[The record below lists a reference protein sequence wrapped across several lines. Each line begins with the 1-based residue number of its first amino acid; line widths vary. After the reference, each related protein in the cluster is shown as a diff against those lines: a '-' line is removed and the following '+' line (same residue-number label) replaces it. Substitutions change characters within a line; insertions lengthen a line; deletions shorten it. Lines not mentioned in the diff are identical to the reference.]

1 MSVGDILDQPVH
13 LQLSYSH
20 YKTTVYIE
28 VILALF
34 SATSLRFWLGVAAV
48 LAIGFGATW
57 GWSRFVSEGSAA
69 AGATES
75 ETGHGLKNADG
86 SWKYSNKLA
95 GETSPYLLL
104 HAHNPVDWYPWGEE
118 ALARAKAEDKPI
130 FLSVGYSTC
139 YWCHVMER
147 LVFSD
152 PGIAALMNKDFI
164 NIKVDREERPDIDRI
179 YMMATQLIS
188 QHGGWPNSV
197 FLTPDLQPFFA
208 GTYFPP
214 EDAHGR
220 PSFPRVL
227 GIMQEHW
234 RGERAKVL
242 EIAAELTAAIRQME
256 SGSEMVAMA
265 PDSVL
270 VARVLATI
278 QGRYDAINGGFG
290 GAPKFPPAMRLEL
303 LMADAERFEGGAAR
317 QIGSHTLQQMA
328 RGGIYDQIGGG
339 FHRYATDAEWLVPH
353 FEKMLY
359 NQAHLVR
366 LYLRAY
372 ELTGE
377 ARWRFVAED
386 IFHFIAREMTAAEGW
401 FYSALDAETE
411 AEEGKYYVW
420 TEGELDAVLGE
431 DSALFWAVYGL
442 APMPEGEGEV
452 LYVATPRAEAAAEL
466 DLEVAELRRRIEPL
480 RQRVL
485 AVRAKRIYPLLDD
498 KILTAWNGL
507 MIEAYARGFEVLG
520 EVEYRRAAERAA
532 DFVLEKLRREDG
544 GLWRVHRLGTA
555 KYAGYLNDYAF
566 LLRGL
571 TVLHRA
577 TGEARWLQAAREL
590 SDEMVQRFWDPVT
603 GGLFFA
609 EAGGELIVRSK
620 GAQDSALPS
629 GNAVAAHALLDLAEL
644 TGEVRY
650 RNRAAQILHAFGGG
664 MRAQPSASVHLA
676 AAAERYLRSVALR
689 VPLPAAAGDAA
700 GDSLVGMLVEMPVE
714 PPAAGETFAV
724 AVHLAVR
731 AGWHINANPPSG
743 DLLVPTSLTLNADL
757 PVGFGGVR
765 YPQGESYVFPALAET
780 LSVYQGEVTL
790 WADMLLPEQA
800 AGTAG
805 DLRLLVQY
813 QACDEAR
820 CLPPAELIRS
830 VRLEV
835 AE

>member
-1 MSVGDILDQPVH
+1 
-13 LQLSYSH
+13 
-20 YKTTVYIE
+20 
-28 VILALF
+28 LAN
-34 SATSLRFWLGVAAV
+34 SPAISLRFWLSAVSILVIGLGALWGWQGVVGEQDPGAVAA
-48 LAIGFGATW
+48 A
-57 GWSRFVSEGSAA
+57 ESAV
-69 AGATES
+69 

-86 SWKYSNKLA
+86 SWKYSNKLV

-152 PGIAALMNKDFI
+152 PQIAALMNEDFI

-179 YMMATQLIS
+179 YMKATQLIT

-197 FLTPDLQPFFA
+197 FLTPALQPFFA

-227 GIMQEHW
+227 GIMQQHW
-234 RGERAKVL
+234 RDERGKVL
-242 EIAAELTAAIRQME
+242 EIAAELTAAIREME
-256 SGSEMVAMA
+256 SWRDLGAMA

-270 VARVLATI
+270 VARVLAAI

-290 GAPKFPPAMRLEL
+290 GAPKFPPGMRLEL
-303 LMADAERFEGGAAR
+303 LMADVERFEKGAAP
-317 QIGSHTLQQMA
+317 QIVLHTLAQMA
-328 RGGIYDQIGGG
+328 RGGIYDQMGGG
-339 FHRYATDAEWLVPH
+339 FHRYSTDAEWQVPH

-359 NQAHLVR
+359 NQAYLVR

-377 ARWRFVAED
+377 ARWRFVAQD
-386 IFHFIAREMTAAEGW
+386 IFRFVAREMTAPDGG

-420 TEGELDAVLGE
+420 TEEDLAVVLGAE
-431 DSALFWAVYGL
+431 AELFWAVYGL
-442 APMPEGEGEV
+442 APMPEGEGQV
-452 LYVATPRAEAAAEL
+452 LFLETSWAEAAV
-466 DLEVAELRRRIEPL
+466 DLELEEQQLRRRIEPL

-485 AVRAKRIYPLLDD
+485 AARSKRIYPLLDD
-498 KILTAWNGL
+498 KVLTAWNGL

-532 DFVLEKLRREDG
+532 DFVLQRLRREDG
-544 GLWRVHRLGTA
+544 GLSRVHRLGTSQH
-555 KYAGYLNDYAF
+555 AGYLNDYAF
-566 LLRGL
+566 LMRGL

-577 TGEARWLQAAREL
+577 TGEQRWLQAAQEL
-590 SDEMVQRFWDPVT
+590 SGEMVARFWDREA

-650 RNRAAQILHAFGGG
+650 RNRAAQILHAFGGV

-676 AAAERYLRSVALR
+676 AAAERYLRSAAVRVSLPVVAEA
-689 VPLPAAAGDAA
+689 VMV
-700 GDSLVGMLVEMPVE
+700 DSLVGIRVELPTSPLV
-714 PPAAGETFAV
+714 AGETFAV
-724 AVHLAVR
+724 TVHLTVR
-731 AGWHINANPPSG
+731 EGWHINANPPSG
-743 DLLVPTSLTLNADL
+743 DSLIPTSLTVNADL
-757 PVGFGGVR
+757 PLGFGGVH
-765 YPQGESYVFPALAET
+765 YPAGQDYIFPALAET
-780 LSVYQGEVTL
+780 LSVYEGEVTL
-790 WADMLLPEQA
+790 WADLLLPEKA
-800 AGTAG
+800 AGMAG

-813 QACDEAR
+813 QACDDAR
-820 CLPPAELIRS
+820 CLPPAELSRS
-830 VRLEV
+830 VHLVV
-835 AE
+835 AD

>member
-1 MSVGDILDQPVH
+1 MNFP
-13 LQLSYSH
+13 
-20 YKTTVYIE
+20 
-28 VILALF
+28 
-34 SATSLRFWLGVAAV
+34 ATSLRFWSGVVSV
-48 LAIGFGATW
+48 LVIGLGATW
-57 GWSRFVSEGSAA
+57 GWLRLVGEQEPGAA
-69 AGATES
+69 AAAELEVGV
-75 ETGHGLKNADG
+75 GHGLKNADG
-86 SWKYSNKLA
+86 SWKYSNKLV

-152 PGIAALMNKDFI
+152 PQIAALMNEDFI

-179 YMMATQLIS
+179 YMKATQLIT
-188 QHGGWPNSV
+188 QHGGWPNSI

-227 GIMQEHW
+227 GIMQQHW
-234 RGERAKVL
+234 RDERGKVL
-242 EIAAELTAAIRQME
+242 EIAAELTAAIREME
-256 SGSEMVAMA
+256 SGREMVAMA

-270 VARVLATI
+270 VVRVLAAI
-278 QGRYDAINGGFG
+278 QERYDAINGGFG
-290 GAPKFPPAMRLEL
+290 GAPKFPPGMRLEL
-303 LMADAERFEGGAAR
+303 LMADVERFEKGAAP
-317 QIGSHTLQQMA
+317 QIVLHTLAQMA
-328 RGGIYDQIGGG
+328 RGGIYDQMGGG
-339 FHRYATDAEWLVPH
+339 FHRYSTDAEWQVPH

-359 NQAHLVR
+359 NQAQLVR

-372 ELTGE
+372 ELTE
-377 ARWRFVAED
+377 EPRWRFVAQD
-386 IFHFIAREMTAAEGW
+386 IFRFVAREMTAPDGA

-420 TEGELDAVLGE
+420 TEEELAAVLGE
-431 DSALFWAVYGL
+431 DAELFWTVYGL
-442 APMPEGEGEV
+442 ASMPEGEGQV
-452 LYVATPRAEAAAEL
+452 LFVETSWAAAAVELEL
-466 DLEVAELRRRIEPL
+466 DEEQLRRRIEPL

-485 AVRAKRIYPLLDD
+485 AARSKRIYPLLDD
-498 KILTAWNGL
+498 KVLTAWNGL

-520 EVEYRRAAERAA
+520 EAEYRRAAERAA
-532 DFVLEKLRREDG
+532 DFVLQRLRREDG
-544 GLWRVHRLGTA
+544 GLSRVHRLGA
-555 KYAGYLNDYAF
+555 SQHRGYLNDYAF
-566 LLRGL
+566 LMRGL

-577 TGEARWLQAAREL
+577 TGEQRWLQAAQEL
-590 SDEMVQRFWDPVT
+590 SGEMVARFWDQEE

-650 RNRAAQILHAFGGG
+650 RNRAVQILHAFGGG

-676 AAAERYLRSVALR
+676 AAAERYLRSASVR
-689 VPLPAAAGDAA
+689 VSLPAVAEVVMV
-700 GDSLVGMLVEMPVE
+700 DSLVGIRVELTTSPLI
-714 PPAAGETFAV
+714 AGETFAV
-724 AVHLAVR
+724 TVHLTVR
-731 AGWHINANPPSG
+731 EGWHINANPPSG
-743 DLLVPTSLTLNADL
+743 DSLIPTTLTVNADL
-757 PVGFGGVR
+757 PLGFGGVR
-765 YPQGESYVFPALAET
+765 YPAGQDYIFPALAET
-780 LSVYQGEVTL
+780 LSVYEGEVML
-790 WADMLLPEQA
+790 WADLLLPEKA

-813 QACDEAR
+813 QACDDSR
-820 CLPPAELIRS
+820 CLPPAELSRS
-830 VRLEV
+830 VRLVV

>member
-1 MSVGDILDQPVH
+1 MNFP
-13 LQLSYSH
+13 
-20 YKTTVYIE
+20 
-28 VILALF
+28 
-34 SATSLRFWLGVAAV
+34 ATSLRFWSGVVSV
-48 LAIGFGATW
+48 LVIGLGATW
-57 GWSRFVSEGSAA
+57 GWLRLVGEQEPGAA
-69 AGATES
+69 AAAELEVGV
-75 ETGHGLKNADG
+75 GHGLKNADG
-86 SWKYSNKLA
+86 SWKYSNKLV

-152 PGIAALMNKDFI
+152 PQIAALMNEDFI

-179 YMMATQLIS
+179 YMKATQLIT
-188 QHGGWPNSV
+188 QHGGWPNSI

-227 GIMQEHW
+227 GIMQQHW
-234 RGERAKVL
+234 RDERGKVL
-242 EIAAELTAAIRQME
+242 EIAAELTAAIREME
-256 SGSEMVAMA
+256 SGREMVAMA

-270 VARVLATI
+270 VVRVLAAI
-278 QGRYDAINGGFG
+278 QERYDAINGGFG
-290 GAPKFPPAMRLEL
+290 GAPKFPPGMRLEL
-303 LMADAERFEGGAAR
+303 LMADVERFEKGAAP
-317 QIGSHTLQQMA
+317 QIVLHTLAQMA
-328 RGGIYDQIGGG
+328 RGGIYDQMGGG
-339 FHRYATDAEWLVPH
+339 FHRYSTDAEWQVPH

-359 NQAHLVR
+359 NQAQLVR

-372 ELTGE
+372 ELTE
-377 ARWRFVAED
+377 EPRWRFVAQD
-386 IFHFIAREMTAAEGW
+386 IFRFVAREMTAPDGA

-420 TEGELDAVLGE
+420 TEEELAAVLGE
-431 DSALFWAVYGL
+431 DAELFWTVYGL
-442 APMPEGEGEV
+442 APMPEGEGQV
-452 LYVATPRAEAAAEL
+452 LFVETSWAAAAVELEL
-466 DLEVAELRRRIEPL
+466 DEEQLRRRIEPL
-480 RQRVL
+480 RQRVM
-485 AVRAKRIYPLLDD
+485 AARSKRIYPLLDD
-498 KILTAWNGL
+498 KVLTAWNGL

-532 DFVLEKLRREDG
+532 DFVLQRLRREDG
-544 GLWRVHRLGTA
+544 GLSRVHRLGA
-555 KYAGYLNDYAF
+555 SQHRGYLNDYAF
-566 LLRGL
+566 LMRGL

-577 TGEARWLQAAREL
+577 TGEQRWLQAAQEL
-590 SDEMVQRFWDPVT
+590 SGEMVARFWDQEE

-676 AAAERYLRSVALR
+676 AAAERYLRSASVR
-689 VPLPAAAGDAA
+689 VSLPAVAEAVMV
-700 GDSLVGMLVEMPVE
+700 DSLVGIRVELPTSLLV
-714 PPAAGETFAV
+714 AGETFAV
-724 AVHLAVR
+724 RVHLTVR
-731 AGWHINANPPSG
+731 EGWHINANPPSG
-743 DLLVPTSLTLNADL
+743 DSLIPTSLTVNADL
-757 PVGFGGVR
+757 PLGFGGVR
-765 YPQGESYVFPALAET
+765 YPAGQDYIFPALAET
-780 LSVYQGEVTL
+780 LSVYEGEVML
-790 WADMLLPEQA
+790 WADLLLPEKA

-813 QACDEAR
+813 QACDDSR
-820 CLPPAELIRS
+820 CLPPAELSRS
-830 VRLEV
+830 VRLVV

>member
-1 MSVGDILDQPVH
+1 MVNFP
-13 LQLSYSH
+13 
-20 YKTTVYIE
+20 
-28 VILALF
+28 
-34 SATSLRFWLGVAAV
+34 ATSLRFWLGVVCV
-48 LAIGFGATW
+48 LVIGLGATW
-57 GWSRFVSEGSAA
+57 GWLRLVGEQELGAVAA
-69 AGATES
+69 AEL
-75 ETGHGLKNADG
+75 EVGHGLKNADG
-86 SWKYSNKLA
+86 SWKYSNKLV

-152 PGIAALMNKDFI
+152 PQIAALMNEDFI

-179 YMMATQLIS
+179 YMKATQLIT

-227 GIMQEHW
+227 GIMQQHW
-234 RGERAKVL
+234 RDERGKVL
-242 EIAAELTAAIRQME
+242 EIAAELTAAIREME
-256 SGSEMVAMA
+256 SGREMVAMA

-270 VARVLATI
+270 VVRVLAAI

-290 GAPKFPPAMRLEL
+290 GAPKFPPGMRLEL
-303 LMADAERFEGGAAR
+303 LMADVERFEKGAAP
-317 QIGSHTLQQMA
+317 QIVLHTLAQMA
-328 RGGIYDQIGGG
+328 RGGIYDQMGGG
-339 FHRYATDAEWLVPH
+339 FHRYSTDAEWQVPH

-359 NQAHLVR
+359 NQAQLVR

-372 ELTGE
+372 ELTE
-377 ARWRFVAED
+377 EPRWRFVAQD
-386 IFHFIAREMTAAEGW
+386 IFRFVAREMTAPDGA

-420 TEGELDAVLGE
+420 TEEELAAVLGE
-431 DSALFWAVYGL
+431 DAELFWTVYGL
-442 APMPEGEGEV
+442 APMPEGEGQV
-452 LYVATPRAEAAAEL
+452 LFVETSWAAAAVELEL
-466 DLEVAELRRRIEPL
+466 DEEQLRRRIEPL
-480 RQRVL
+480 RQRLL
-485 AVRAKRIYPLLDD
+485 AARSKRIYPLLDD
-498 KILTAWNGL
+498 KVLTAWNGL

-520 EVEYRRAAERAA
+520 EAEYRRAAERAA
-532 DFVLEKLRREDG
+532 DFVLQRLRREDG
-544 GLWRVHRLGTA
+544 GLSRVHRLGA
-555 KYAGYLNDYAF
+555 SQHRGYLNDYAF
-566 LLRGL
+566 LMRGL

-577 TGEARWLQAAREL
+577 TGEQRWLQAAQEL
-590 SDEMVQRFWDPVT
+590 SGEMVARFWDQEA

-676 AAAERYLRSVALR
+676 AAAERYLRSASVR
-689 VPLPAAAGDAA
+689 VSLPAVAEAVMV
-700 GDSLVGMLVEMPVE
+700 DSLVGIRVELPTS
-714 PPAAGETFAV
+714 PLIAGETFAV
-724 AVHLAVR
+724 TVHLTVR
-731 AGWHINANPPSG
+731 EGWHINANPPSG
-743 DLLVPTSLTLNADL
+743 DSLIPTSLTVNADL
-757 PVGFGGVR
+757 PLGFGGVR
-765 YPQGESYVFPALAET
+765 YPAGQDYIFPALAET
-780 LSVYQGEVTL
+780 LSVYEGEVTL
-790 WADMLLPEQA
+790 WADLLLPEKA

-813 QACDEAR
+813 QACDDAR
-820 CLPPAELIRS
+820 CLPPAELSRS
-830 VRLEV
+830 VRLVV

>member
-1 MSVGDILDQPVH
+1 MNFP
-13 LQLSYSH
+13 
-20 YKTTVYIE
+20 
-28 VILALF
+28 
-34 SATSLRFWLGVAAV
+34 ATSLRFWSGVVSV
-48 LAIGFGATW
+48 LVIGLGATW
-57 GWSRFVSEGSAA
+57 GWLRLVGEQEPGAA
-69 AGATES
+69 AAAELEVGV
-75 ETGHGLKNADG
+75 GHGLKNADG
-86 SWKYSNKLA
+86 SWKYSNKLV

-152 PGIAALMNKDFI
+152 PQIAALMNEDFI

-179 YMMATQLIS
+179 YMKATQLIT
-188 QHGGWPNSV
+188 QHGGWPNSI

-227 GIMQEHW
+227 GIMQQHW
-234 RGERAKVL
+234 RDERGKVL
-242 EIAAELTAAIRQME
+242 EIAAELTAAIREME
-256 SGSEMVAMA
+256 SGREMVAMA

-270 VARVLATI
+270 VVRVLAAI
-278 QGRYDAINGGFG
+278 QERYDAINGGFG
-290 GAPKFPPAMRLEL
+290 GAPKFPPGMRLEL
-303 LMADAERFEGGAAR
+303 LMADVERFEKGAAP
-317 QIGSHTLQQMA
+317 QIVLHTLAQMA
-328 RGGIYDQIGGG
+328 RGGIYDQMGGG
-339 FHRYATDAEWLVPH
+339 FHRYSTDAEWQVPH

-359 NQAHLVR
+359 NQAQLVR

-372 ELTGE
+372 ELTE
-377 ARWRFVAED
+377 EPRWRFVAQD
-386 IFHFIAREMTAAEGW
+386 IFRFVAREMTAPDGA

-411 AEEGKYYVW
+411 AEECKYYVW
-420 TEGELDAVLGE
+420 TEEELAAVLGE
-431 DSALFWAVYGL
+431 DVELFWTVYGL
-442 APMPEGEGEV
+442 ASMPEGEGQV
-452 LYVATPRAEAAAEL
+452 LFVETSWAAAAVELEL
-466 DLEVAELRRRIEPL
+466 DEEQLRRRIEPL
-480 RQRVL
+480 RQRVM
-485 AVRAKRIYPLLDD
+485 AARSKRIYPLLDD
-498 KILTAWNGL
+498 KVLTAWNGL

-532 DFVLEKLRREDG
+532 DFVLQRLRREDG
-544 GLWRVHRLGTA
+544 GLSRVHRLGA
-555 KYAGYLNDYAF
+555 SQHRGYLNDYAF
-566 LLRGL
+566 LMRGL

-577 TGEARWLQAAREL
+577 TGEQRWLQAAQEL
-590 SDEMVQRFWDPVT
+590 SGEMVARFWDQEE

-676 AAAERYLRSVALR
+676 AAAERYLRSASVR
-689 VPLPAAAGDAA
+689 VSLPAVAEAVMV
-700 GDSLVGMLVEMPVE
+700 DSLVGIRVELPTS
-714 PPAAGETFAV
+714 PLIAGETFAV
-724 AVHLAVR
+724 TVHLTVR
-731 AGWHINANPPSG
+731 EGWHINANPPSG
-743 DLLVPTSLTLNADL
+743 DSLIPTSLTVNADL
-757 PVGFGGVR
+757 PLGFGGVR
-765 YPQGESYVFPALAET
+765 YPAGQDYIFPALAET
-780 LSVYQGEVTL
+780 LSVYEGEVML
-790 WADMLLPEQA
+790 WADLLLPEKA

-813 QACDEAR
+813 QACDDSR
-820 CLPPAELIRS
+820 CLPPAELSRS
-830 VRLEV
+830 VRLVV

>member
-1 MSVGDILDQPVH
+1 MANSPAI
-13 LQLSYSH
+13 
-20 YKTTVYIE
+20 
-28 VILALF
+28 
-34 SATSLRFWLGVAAV
+34 SLRFWLSAVSILVIGLGALWGWQGVVGEQDPGAVAA
-48 LAIGFGATW
+48 A
-57 GWSRFVSEGSAA
+57 ESAV
-69 AGATES
+69 

-86 SWKYSNKLA
+86 SWKYSNKLV

-152 PGIAALMNKDFI
+152 PQIAALMNEDFI

-179 YMMATQLIS
+179 YMKATQLIT

-197 FLTPDLQPFFA
+197 FLTPALQPFFA

-227 GIMQEHW
+227 GIMQQHW
-234 RGERAKVL
+234 RDERGKVL
-242 EIAAELTAAIRQME
+242 EIAAELTAAIREME
-256 SGSEMVAMA
+256 SGRDLVAMA

-270 VARVLATI
+270 VARVLAAI

-290 GAPKFPPAMRLEL
+290 GAPKFPPGMRLEL
-303 LMADAERFEGGAAR
+303 LMADVERFEKGAAP
-317 QIGSHTLQQMA
+317 QIVLHTLAQMA
-328 RGGIYDQIGGG
+328 RGGIYDQMGGG
-339 FHRYATDAEWLVPH
+339 FHRYSTDAEWQVPH

-377 ARWRFVAED
+377 ARWRFVAQD
-386 IFHFIAREMTAAEGW
+386 IFRFVAREMTAPDGG

-420 TEGELDAVLGE
+420 TEEDLAVVLGAE
-431 DSALFWAVYGL
+431 AELFWAVYGL
-442 APMPEGEGEV
+442 APMPEGEGQV
-452 LYVATPRAEAAAEL
+452 LFLETSWAEAAV
-466 DLEVAELRRRIEPL
+466 DLELEEQQLRRRIEPL

-485 AVRAKRIYPLLDD
+485 AARSKRIYPLLDD
-498 KILTAWNGL
+498 KVLTAWNGL

-532 DFVLEKLRREDG
+532 DFVLQRLRREDG
-544 GLWRVHRLGTA
+544 GLSRVHRLGTSQH
-555 KYAGYLNDYAF
+555 AGYLNDYAF
-566 LLRGL
+566 LMRGL

-577 TGEARWLQAAREL
+577 TGEQRWLQAAQEL
-590 SDEMVQRFWDPVT
+590 SGEMVARFWDREA

-650 RNRAAQILHAFGGG
+650 RNRAAQILHAFGGV

-676 AAAERYLRSVALR
+676 AAAERYLRSAAVRVSLPVVAEA
-689 VPLPAAAGDAA
+689 VMV
-700 GDSLVGMLVEMPVE
+700 DSLVGIRVELPTSPLV
-714 PPAAGETFAV
+714 AGETFAV
-724 AVHLAVR
+724 TVHLTVR
-731 AGWHINANPPSG
+731 EGWHINANPPSG
-743 DLLVPTSLTLNADL
+743 DSLIPTSLTVNADL
-757 PVGFGGVR
+757 PLGFGGVH
-765 YPQGESYVFPALAET
+765 YPAGQDYIFPALAET
-780 LSVYQGEVTL
+780 LSVYEGEVTL
-790 WADMLLPEQA
+790 WADLLLPEKA
-800 AGTAG
+800 AGMAG

-813 QACDEAR
+813 QACDDAR
-820 CLPPAELIRS
+820 CLPPAELSRS
-830 VRLEV
+830 VRLVV
-835 AE
+835 AD